1 MAPEDDAVAG
11 RRIMD
16 ARARALARPLA
27 LVADTTAN
35 TLELAL
41 FTVGGEDLAIET
53 RFVIRVV
60 PLPPV
65 EPIPWALALYLGVVN
80 YQGVVL
86 PVVSLQHLLAS
97 APKESTN
104 AQMLVLGSASPEL
117 AVAVDS
123 AEGVRLTSR
132 EAIAAATA
140 LPGEDPLVQGI
151 LEGRRVVLDGAALLA
166 DSRMFSAGESHATD
180 DR

>member
-1 MAPEDDAVAG
+1 MVDDEDLVG

-16 ARARALARPLA
+16 ERARELARPLA
-27 LVADTTAN
+27 LAADSSSS

-41 FTVGGEDLAIET
+41 FSAGGEDLAIET
-53 RFVIRVV
+53 RFVIKVA

-65 EPIPWALALYLGVVN
+65 EPIPWSPPLYLGVVN

-86 PVVSLQHLLAS
+86 PVVALHKLLAS

-104 AQMLVLGSASPEL
+104 AQMLVLGNALPEL

-123 AEGVRLTSR
+123 AEGVTLASPA
-132 EAIAAATA
+132 AIAAAAA
-140 LPGEDPLVQGI
+140 LPGEDPLVRGI
-151 LEGRRVVLDGAALLA
+151 LGGRRIVLRGDALLG
-166 DSRMFSAGESHATD
+166 DSRLFSAGESHATD